1 VGGVVPQGLLEKRGG
16 AKETLQ
22 LAGGIHRYL
31 ESFPDGGAQWKGAN
45 LVFDQRHVQV
55 SQSET
60 ETESES
66 ETETDSYGRCWPQS
80 LRL

>member
-1 VGGVVPQGLLEKRGG
+1 MGEVVPEGLLENRGG
-16 AKETLQ
+16 GKETLQ
-22 LAGGIHRYL
+22 IAGGIHRYL

-60 ETESES
+60 VTETES
-66 ETETDSYGRCWPQS
+66 ETETGSYGRCWPQS

>member
-1 VGGVVPQGLLEKRGG
+1 
-16 AKETLQ
+16 
-22 LAGGIHRYL
+22 
-31 ESFPDGGAQWKGAN
+31 

-60 ETESES
+60 ETETES
-66 ETETDSYGRCWPQS
+66 ETDSYGRCWPQS